1 MDHVK
6 DKRTATFVR
15 RNDDERRASL
25 KLQIM
30 SAREGHTTL
39 ATPEKSMQEIEA
51 EFNRLVG
58 EGYLGFTAS
67 AEGATGTMTR
77 SFDPEAAEIVMT
89 PPMVG
94 G

>member
-1 MDHVK
+1 M
-6 DKRTATFVR
+6 
-15 RNDDERRASL
+15 

-30 SAREGHTTL
+30 SAREGHVTLDTEAENGPTT
-39 ATPEKSMQEIEA
+39 AQVEA
-51 EFNRLVG
+51 EFNRLISQG
-58 EGYLGFTAS
+58 FLGFTAT

-77 SFDPEAAEIVMT
+77 EFDPEAAEIVMT

>member
-1 MDHVK
+1 M
-6 DKRTATFVR
+6 
-15 RNDDERRASL
+15 

-30 SAREGHTTL
+30 SAREGHITMDTEAKEGSVEH
-39 ATPEKSMQEIEA
+39 ATPEQIEA
-51 EFNRLVG
+51 RFNELIG
-58 EGYLGFTAS
+58 KGFLGFTAS

-77 SFDPEAAEIVMT
+77 EFDPTAAEMVMT